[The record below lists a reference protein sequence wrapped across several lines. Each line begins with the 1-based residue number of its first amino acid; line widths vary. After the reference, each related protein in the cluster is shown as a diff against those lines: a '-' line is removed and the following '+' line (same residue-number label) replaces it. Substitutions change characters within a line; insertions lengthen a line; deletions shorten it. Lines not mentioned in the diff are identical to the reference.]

1 MARHLPPVNWLRAF
15 EAAARHVS
23 FTGAAQELGVT
34 PSAVS
39 QQVRLLE
46 QHLGRVLFY
55 RLPRSLRLAEAGE
68 AYLPLVR
75 DAFDRLA
82 ASTAEIFG
90 DRAGGRL
97 KVKATAAFAVFWL
110 MPRLPRFRALHPDVA
125 LRITTSIWSA
135 EIPDPGIE
143 LEVRLGAGNWPG
155 LQAERLTWDTVFP
168 VCSPVLRDGPPRLA
182 RPADLAGHTLLHVLG
197 FREGWTQW
205 LARAGA
211 AKQVDAAQ
219 GLEFDTAV
227 TAIELALRGAGVALG
242 RSCFVGELLATG
254 RLVAPFDLVLPA
266 EEAFYLVS
274 PAGRPIGSAAERF
287 RAWLLAEARS
297 DRAGSAESQ

>member
-1 MARHLPPVNWLRAF
+1 
-15 EAAARHVS
+15 RHVS

-90 DRAGGRL
+90 GRL

-135 EIPDPGIE
+135 EIPDPGI
-143 LEVRLGAGNWPG
+143 
-155 LQAERLTWDTVFP
+155 
-168 VCSPVLRDGPPRLA
+168 
-182 RPADLAGHTLLHVLG
+182 
-197 FREGWTQW
+197 
-205 LARAGA
+205 
-211 AKQVDAAQ
+211 
-219 GLEFDTAV
+219 
-227 TAIELALRGAGVALG
+227 
-242 RSCFVGELLATG
+242 
-254 RLVAPFDLVLPA
+254 
-266 EEAFYLVS
+266 
-274 PAGRPIGSAAERF
+274 
-287 RAWLLAEARS
+287 
-297 DRAGSAESQ
+297 